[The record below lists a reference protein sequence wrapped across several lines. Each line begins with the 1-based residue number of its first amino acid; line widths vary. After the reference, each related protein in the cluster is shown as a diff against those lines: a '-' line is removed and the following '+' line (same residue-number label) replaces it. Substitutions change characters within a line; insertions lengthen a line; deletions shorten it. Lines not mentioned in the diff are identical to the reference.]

1 MQFRGVGGKIQC
13 LVAIYDPESK
23 RTRQR
28 MVYSYD
34 RYLPVPAP
42 IPGDMSF
49 GDDDQRAAWAQE
61 IGDHISAERARAEA
75 ERLGA
80 LPRRFG
86 RAVNDVLAAMSEGS
100 VDGDQVEEIRAHVQ
114 RLTAE
119 LRKRRRPAAKR

>member
-42 IPGDMSF
+42 LPGDMSF

-61 IGDHISAERARAEA
+61 IGDHIFRERTRVEA
-75 ERLGA
+75 ERLGG
-80 LPRRFG
+80 LSRRFG
-86 RAVNDVLAAMSEGS
+86 RTVNDVLSAMGEGHI
-100 VDGDQVEEIRAHVQ
+100 DADQVEEIRTHVQ

-119 LRKRRRPAAKR
+119 LRKRRRPAKR